1 MWLKQ
6 SPSKNNLVTASKKR
20 EAKGQFCELSPNMQ
34 RKLLKGETELGA
46 HQCFQGQACCATETV
61 SASRSDVDADYHC
74 KLAGQCPCPSVPLS
88 HADRPLHLP
97 SPSLD
102 PSSQFCFPASL
113 CLPEQDNS
121 SSAGRMV
128 KVAWCDCFLLL
139 APFSVSHL
147 PECGQEQHTLL
158 SWKPLWFWVLLW
170 YGLHEVSA
178 PLALWK
184 QRHLENKS
192 AEATNLILSE
202 KTKDAHLNTKEGFKS
217 FPCTF

>member
-113 CLPEQDNS
+113 CCQSRTTAALQAGWWGLLDVTVSCCWHHFQSPTYQNVVRNS
-121 SSAGRMV
+121 ILCYLGSHYGFEFFFDMV
-128 KVAWCDCFLLL
+128 FTRCLLL
-139 APFSVSHL
+139 
-147 PECGQEQHTLL
+147 
-158 SWKPLWFWVLLW
+158 
-170 YGLHEVSA
+170 
-178 PLALWK
+178 
-184 QRHLENKS
+184 
-192 AEATNLILSE
+192 
-202 KTKDAHLNTKEGFKS
+202 
-217 FPCTF
+217 